1 MSDDARER
9 PRASPDAAVASSSSR
24 PWTLAVALRAH
35 DAAVKSVDVARA
47 SADGATTVVSASAD
61 GDVLA
66 RRSNGATWEPLAR
79 LRGHDGGARAARM
92 SPMGPSPV

>member
-1 MSDDARER
+1 MSDAARER
-9 PRASPDAAVASSSSR
+9 PPASRDAAVASSSSR
-24 PWTLAVALRAH
+24 PWTLAFALRAH
-35 DAAVKSVDVARA
+35 AAAVKSVDVARA

-79 LRGHDGGARAARM
+79 LRGTRARPRL
-92 SPMGPSPV
+92 VRVVR